1 MDEGDIV
8 SFSYSSSH
16 DVYEYPSQAAYDS
29 CDFKDATLL
38 GGTRDS
44 PVDVV
49 VSGTR
54 YIGCSKGSHCK
65 NGQKV
70 TITSGKALAK
80 ATTSLSWAVTD
91 YDDIAMDEGDIV
103 SFSYSSSHDV
113 YEFPSQAAYDSCD
126 FQNATLLGGT
136 RDSPVDVVVS
146 GTRYIG

>member
-1 MDEGDIV
+1 MRLQGAEKATTSLSWAVTDYDDIAMDEGDIL

-16 DVYEYPSQAAYDS
+16 DVYEFPSQAAYDS
-29 CDFKDATLL
+29 CDFQNATLL

-80 ATTSLSWAVTD
+80 ATTPVSWSATG
-91 YDDIAMDEGDIV
+91 YSDIRAEVGDVI
-103 SFSYSSSHDV
+103 SFSYSS
-113 YEFPSQAAYDSCD
+113 
-126 FQNATLLGGT
+126 G
-136 RDSPVDVVVS
+136 
-146 GTRYIG
+146 